1 MSLTLL
7 FQIARTHLLSKKKQ
21 TITAMLGVTFGIGM
35 FILMIG
41 VITGV
46 NTYLTD
52 SMLESTAH
60 VRMFNDLASSNRKSI
75 LEEMLVSPQE
85 IGAIQHQKP
94 KNIKL
99 SIRNGMQIVE
109 DIKKNPDVIGV
120 SPQLS
125 SQVFYN
131 YGPVQLN
138 GSIAGVNIVD
148 EDKLFDV
155 AGKIKEGRME
165 SLLAT
170 GNGVIMG
177 AGLAKK
183 LSAKVGDRILIT
195 TPLGGSLTLKIVATF
210 ATGNGAIDNI
220 KSYASISTV
229 QKILQRDPGYITAI
243 SVNLKDMNTAKKL
256 APELQAKYGVKSEDW
271 ETANAVILQS
281 FVIRNIMTYVVVT
294 TLLVVA
300 GFGIYNIMSMTI
312 NDKMKDIA
320 ILKATGF
327 TARDIVLIF
336 MLQAVTVGFCGAS
349 LGLVIGGSLAYWV
362 STIPVDFGEFASM
375 THFPVNFD
383 PMHYVFGIVF
393 GVGATCLAGFLPS
406 RKAGKID
413 PVQIIRG

>member
-1 MSLTLL
+1 MESIIGIIWRIKLNNHTSPNTMSLTLL

-138 GSIAGVNIVD
+138 GSAH
-148 EDKLFDV
+148 
-155 AGKIKEGRME
+155 GKP
-165 SLLAT
+165 L
-170 GNGVIMG
+170 
-177 AGLAKK
+177 
-183 LSAKVGDRILIT
+183 GDRQRLDYGRG
-195 TPLGGSLTLKIVATF
+195 LGKKTEC
-210 ATGNGAIDNI
+210 
-220 KSYASISTV
+220 KSWRPHSYH
-229 QKILQRDPGYITAI
+229 D
-243 SVNLKDMNTAKKL
+243 
-256 APELQAKYGVKSEDW
+256 
-271 ETANAVILQS
+271 
-281 FVIRNIMTYVVVT
+281 
-294 TLLVVA
+294 
-300 GFGIYNIMSMTI
+300 
-312 NDKMKDIA
+312 
-320 ILKATGF
+320 
-327 TARDIVLIF
+327 TARRLIN
-336 MLQAVTVGFCGAS
+336 TEDCGN
-349 LGLVIGGSLAYWV
+349 IC
-362 STIPVDFGEFASM
+362 
-375 THFPVNFD
+375 H
-383 PMHYVFGIVF
+383 
-393 GVGATCLAGFLPS
+393 
-406 RKAGKID
+406 RKRRD
-413 PVQIIRG
+413 